1 LGIYGFDGVVTAV
14 AVGLLGASAELA
26 GGADGRAAGAGLAAG
41 GCEGPTTTIGAMPS
55 NVCFGLGA
63 GAEAATAAGPLGTTG
78 AVGALGC
85 TAGSGTV
92 WPKAA
97 AAGFAKGAAGGTA
110 TGGGAGKRA
119 GAGGAATG
127 SGSSQEAVKRS
138 ESRSASASLSG
149 ALEGRSGSGIYAL
162 GLAVRL
168 ASALVARQRSQLKRF
183 MLWAAAWGGVALGCA
198 QGSSPAPPSPATSDS
213 AAVSEAL
220 AARPLAM
227 ASAAALAVQA
237 SRAPGPEG
245 NAALQQ
251 AASIRV
257 RLFRREHHEADA
269 LEALDLWR
277 QVERRGGALRCVAGL
292 SRVLLEGELNVDPD
306 ATYRAL
312 YTMAHDASGDCRTRI
327 DSALALLE
335 AFRPSDSALAELDQQ
350 RAVPSASS
358 APPATSLQAPSGA
371 AATATLTRIERYSAK
386 DAARV
391 VVFVSNPVRFEVGAL
406 EASSGNGPRLFVDL
420 RGAHYAGKGT
430 LAAEGLLERVRA
442 SEGTDG
448 TRVVLDLSAAAEH
461 RVFYVPEPFR
471 LVIDV
476 AKRDASL
483 RATRDVRRVVLDP
496 GHGGYDPGAIGPTGL
511 REKDVAL
518 DIAHRAAPLVAR
530 ELGISTLLTRD
541 ADVFVPLEE
550 RTARANAFGADL
562 FISIHCN
569 ATERSGSSGVMTF
582 VLDDSRDQLASRI
595 AALENSAS
603 AEATSELARV
613 MSRSGDR
620 VSDARSYEFAGLL
633 QRAAMASLSPS
644 YPDVPDGGVK
654 RAGFYVLAGARM
666 PAVLFETSFISSA
679 RDETRFNTGDFR
691 QKLADAIVN
700 AIRAYKEGRGAPK

>member
-1 LGIYGFDGVVTAV
+1 LAV
-14 AVGLLGASAELA
+14 ASA
-26 GGADGRAAGAGLAAG
+26 D
-41 GCEGPTTTIGAMPS
+41 
-55 NVCFGLGA
+55 
-63 GAEAATAAGPLGTTG
+63 
-78 AVGALGC
+78 
-85 TAGSGTV
+85 
-92 WPKAA
+92 
-97 AAGFAKGAAGGTA
+97 
-110 TGGGAGKRA
+110 
-119 GAGGAATG
+119 
-127 SGSSQEAVKRS
+127 
-138 ESRSASASLSG
+138 
-149 ALEGRSGSGIYAL
+149 
-162 GLAVRL
+162 
-168 ASALVARQRSQLKRF
+168 
-183 MLWAAAWGGVALGCA
+183 
-198 QGSSPAPPSPATSDS
+198 
-213 AAVSEAL
+213 
-220 AARPLAM
+220 
-227 ASAAALAVQA
+227 ALAVLA
-237 SRAPGPEG
+237 SRATGPEG
-245 NAALQQ
+245 DAALQQ
-251 AASIRV
+251 AATLRA
-257 RLFRREHHEADA
+257 RLFRREHREADA

-277 QVERRGGALRCVAGL
+277 HLERRGGAQRCAAGL
-292 SRVLLEGELNVDPD
+292 SRVLLEGELNADPD
-306 ATYRAL
+306 ATYRSLYSMSREATGECQANIEAAL
-312 YTMAHDASGDCRTRI
+312 T
-327 DSALALLE
+327 LLD
-335 AFRPSDSALAELDQQ
+335 AFRPSDGALAELDQ
-350 RAVPSASS
+350 RRSAPAASSSS
-358 APPATSLQAPSGA
+358 APPASSVEAPPGA
-371 AATATLTRIERYSAK
+371 AANAKLTRIERYSAK

-406 EASSGNGPRLFVDL
+406 AAANGNGPRLFVDL

-430 LAAEGLLERVRA
+430 LGAEGLLERVRA
-442 SEGTDG
+442 SEGPNG

-582 VLDDSRDQLASRI
+582 VLDDSKDQLASRI

-603 AEATSELARV
+603 AEATSELARA
-613 MSRSGDR
+613 MSRSADR
-620 VSDARSYEFAGLL
+620 VSDARSSEFASLL
-633 QRAAMASLSPS
+633 QRAAMASLAPS

-700 AIRAYKEGRGAPK
+700 AIRAYKEGRGSPKQ

>member
-1 LGIYGFDGVVTAV
+1 
-14 AVGLLGASAELA
+14 
-26 GGADGRAAGAGLAAG
+26 
-41 GCEGPTTTIGAMPS
+41 
-55 NVCFGLGA
+55 
-63 GAEAATAAGPLGTTG
+63 
-78 AVGALGC
+78 
-85 TAGSGTV
+85 
-92 WPKAA
+92 
-97 AAGFAKGAAGGTA
+97 
-110 TGGGAGKRA
+110 
-119 GAGGAATG
+119 
-127 SGSSQEAVKRS
+127 
-138 ESRSASASLSG
+138 
-149 ALEGRSGSGIYAL
+149 
-162 GLAVRL
+162 
-168 ASALVARQRSQLKRF
+168 
-183 MLWAAAWGGVALGCA
+183 MLWAAAWGGLTLGCGN
-198 QGSSPAPPSPATSDS
+198 GSTPPRPSPTLAPS
-213 AAVSEAL
+213 ASVREAL
-220 AARPLAM
+220 AARPLAV
-227 ASAAALAVQA
+227 ASADALAVQA
-237 SRAPGPEG
+237 SRAPGPDG

-251 AASIRV
+251 AASIRA
-257 RLFRREHHEADA
+257 RLFRREHREADA

-277 QVERRGGALRCVAGL
+277 QLERRGGALRCAAGV
-292 SRVLLEGELNVDPD
+292 SRVLLEGELNADPD
-306 ATYRAL
+306 STYRAL
-312 YTMAHDASGDCRTRI
+312 YSMAHEATGECRTGI

-335 AFRPSDSALAELDQQ
+335 AFRPSDSALAELDQH
-350 RAVPSASS
+350 RATPAPVPSGS
-358 APPATSLQAPSGA
+358 AAPATSVEAPLGA
-371 AATATLTRIERYSAK
+371 ATTAKLTRIEHYSAK

-406 EASSGNGPRLFVDL
+406 EASGGNGPRLFVDL

-442 SEGTDG
+442 SEGPNG
-448 TRVVLDLSAAAEH
+448 TRVVLDLSVAAEH

-476 AKRDASL
+476 AKRDASM

-595 AALENSAS
+595 ASLENSAS
-603 AEATSELARV
+603 PEATSELARV

-620 VSDARSYEFAGLL
+620 VSDARSNEFAGLL
-633 QRAAMASLSPS
+633 QRAAMASLAPA

-700 AIRAYKEGRGAPK
+700 AIRAYKEGRGAPKP

>member
-1 LGIYGFDGVVTAV
+1 
-14 AVGLLGASAELA
+14 
-26 GGADGRAAGAGLAAG
+26 
-41 GCEGPTTTIGAMPS
+41 
-55 NVCFGLGA
+55 
-63 GAEAATAAGPLGTTG
+63 
-78 AVGALGC
+78 
-85 TAGSGTV
+85 
-92 WPKAA
+92 
-97 AAGFAKGAAGGTA
+97 
-110 TGGGAGKRA
+110 
-119 GAGGAATG
+119 
-127 SGSSQEAVKRS
+127 
-138 ESRSASASLSG
+138 
-149 ALEGRSGSGIYAL
+149 
-162 GLAVRL
+162 
-168 ASALVARQRSQLKRF
+168 
-183 MLWAAAWGGVALGCA
+183 
-198 QGSSPAPPSPATSDS
+198 
-213 AAVSEAL
+213 
-220 AARPLAM
+220 M
-227 ASAAALAVQA
+227 ASADALVVQA

-257 RLFRREHHEADA
+257 RLFRREHREADA

-277 QVERRGGALRCVAGL
+277 QVERRGGALRCAAGV

-312 YTMAHDASGDCRTRI
+312 YSMAHDATGDCRTSI

-335 AFRPSDSALAELDQQ
+335 AFRPSDSALTELDQ
-350 RAVPSASS
+350 RRTPPVPTANS
-358 APPATSLQAPSGA
+358 APPATSLQAPLGA
-371 AATATLTRIERYSAK
+371 AATATLTRIERYSAN

-406 EASSGNGPRLFVDL
+406 EASGSNGPRLFVDL

-442 SEGTDG
+442 SEGPNG

-483 RATRDVRRVVLDP
+483 RATRNVRRVVLDP

-541 ADVFVPLEE
+541 GDVFVPLEE

-620 VSDARSYEFAGLL
+620 VSDARSNEFAGLL

-700 AIRAYKEGRGAPK
+700 AIRAYKEGRAAPK